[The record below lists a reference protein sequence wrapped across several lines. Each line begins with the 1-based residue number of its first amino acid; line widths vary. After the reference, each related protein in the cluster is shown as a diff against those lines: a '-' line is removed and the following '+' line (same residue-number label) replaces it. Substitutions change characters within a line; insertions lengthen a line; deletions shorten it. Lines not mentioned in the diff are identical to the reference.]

1 MTDGYNAEEVEY
13 FTEVVRDNLD
23 YWHLGDW
30 LCQDGRDGYAEAD
43 EIVGF
48 IVNEICSLLPYNRKK
63 LQQALVLN
71 RNFYSSYIHFR
82 DKYVQNPATCLP
94 HIVIEN
100 CLKLL
105 KTTLSQV
112 RKSGCFSAVFAHY
125 SKPTE
130 VFWSIQFPYG
140 SPYLDNKIDAH
151 RKICYT

>member
-1 MTDGYNAEEVEY
+1 M
-13 FTEVVRDNLD
+13 
-23 YWHLGDW
+23 
-30 LCQDGRDGYAEAD
+30 
-43 EIVGF
+43 
-48 IVNEICSLLPYNRKK
+48 
-63 LQQALVLN
+63 LN

-112 RKSGCFSAVFAHY
+112 RKSGCFSAVFANY

-140 SPYLDNKIDAH
+140 SPHTRLSNDDISPFESFYFTLIRLLSFTCPLYSFGLSFARVVLLEVKH
-151 RKICYT
+151 RCDSISCSRLSLIKHMTVDRSRGSYRRVT